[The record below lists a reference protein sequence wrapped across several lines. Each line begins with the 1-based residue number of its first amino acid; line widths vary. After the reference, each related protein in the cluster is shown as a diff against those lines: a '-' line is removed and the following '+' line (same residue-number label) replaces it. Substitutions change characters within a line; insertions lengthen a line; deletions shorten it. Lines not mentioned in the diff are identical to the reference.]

1 MRGDPASF
9 FWVPELSL
17 GIPLGMF
24 VKEQFPC
31 CRMARYPQL
40 AYMPLRPHPMQRHA
54 SCLLA
59 AAALFC
65 ASALLAANNPPPA
78 GAADQVGPLVL
89 RQDSLEQGL
98 NLLELLTGKTVLRG
112 PGLPSTPL
120 TLELAEP
127 LPRVQAINAVEALL
141 SLHGVAI
148 VPMGERFLKA
158 LPLGAARTEVG
169 SFIEGSTL
177 GLPASGQIASK
188 LFFLQFLRAQEFSQ
202 QAAALINGAIPPV
215 VFEKANAV
223 LVTDTIATLQRIEAI
238 CDRLDRI
245 DTIAAKPRYFSLRNA
260 KAGELAGR
268 LTAMITSPPLNT
280 LIAPTAVLADDR
292 TNQIVVGLDDRAY
305 PIFLELVNRLDD
317 KTESYLQNEVIA
329 LKNASA
335 KDVAALLGQLSGK
348 RLSATVTTPGLPPHA
363 PAAAKPAEGAPPPV
377 VTSTA
382 ITSDAVSANFSEL
395 LSVVPDERS
404 NALVVIGTPQDLR
417 LIRDLVAKI
426 DVLLAQVRIE
436 VVIAEVTL
444 SDAASTGI
452 SELGLK
458 IEGSKLVGFSTAGPG
473 FGVSN
478 ATLTRDTSGNVD
490 LAATITAGTTPR
502 KGNTR
507 ILSVPNILTTHNK
520 EASIFVG
527 EARPVISSYLQD
539 TASAGLGSGYRTSVS
554 ASEIGIELKVQPLIG
569 HDGTVQLTIEQEVND
584 VTGSVLIDGN
594 EQPVIGKRRTA
605 SFISVR
611 DGEIIV
617 LGGLQRAQNSRST
630 SRLGPVPIIGDL
642 LGSRRREQTRTDLVF
657 FLRPTIIA
665 NTGDASAQAT
675 IERNLQQED
684 IRRALG
690 QPPATPKR

>member
-1 MRGDPASF
+1 MT
-9 FWVPELSL
+9 
-17 GIPLGMF
+17 
-24 VKEQFPC
+24 
-31 CRMARYPQL
+31 
-40 AYMPLRPHPMQRHA
+40 LRPYPMRCHPRR
-54 SCLLA
+54 LLA
-59 AAALFC
+59 AAALLC
-65 ASALLAANNPPPA
+65 ACTVLAANNPPPA
-78 GAADQVGPLVL
+78 GDPDQVGPLVL
-89 RQDSLEQGL
+89 RQDSIEQGL

-112 PGLPSTPL
+112 PGLPTAPL

-127 LPRVQAINAVEALL
+127 LPRAQAVNAIEALL
-141 SLHGVAI
+141 SLNGVAI
-148 VPMGERFLKA
+148 IPMGERFLKA
-158 LPLGAARTEVG
+158 VPIGAARPEVG
-169 SFIEGSTL
+169 TFIEGSTRD
-177 GLPASGQIASK
+177 LPASGQIASK

-223 LVTDTIATLQRIEAI
+223 LITDTIATLQRLEAI

-245 DTIAAKPRYFSLRNA
+245 DTIAAKPRYFSLHNA
-260 KAGELAGR
+260 KASELAGR
-268 LTAMITSPPLNT
+268 LTAMITSPPLNS

-292 TNQIVVGLDDRAY
+292 TNQIVVGLDDRTY

-348 RLSATVTTPGLPPHA
+348 RLSATVTTPGLPAHTP
-363 PAAAKPAEGAPPPV
+363 AAKPAEGAPPPV

-458 IEGSKLVGFSTAGPG
+458 IEGSKLVGFSGAGSG
-473 FGVSN
+473 FGVAN
-478 ATLTRDTSGNVD
+478 ATFSRPGPGEVD

-539 TASAGLGSGYRTSVS
+539 TASAGLGSGYRTSVA

-617 LGGLQRAQNSRST
+617 LGGLQRAQNTRST

-665 NTGDASAQAT
+665 NTGDAAAQAT

-690 QPPATPKR
+690 QPPATPQR